1 MDERALHLF
10 TAPGSRA
17 GHLVLTATKGK
28 RPKRLT
34 LLELEGL
41 QARQGSGGRAGVGF
55 SASCVRLW
63 VRVRS

>member
-10 TAPGSRA
+10 AAPGSRA
-17 GHLVLTATKGK
+17 GRLVLTAAKGK
-28 RPKRLT
+28 PPKRLT

-41 QARQGSGGRAGVGF
+41 QARRGSGGRSGVGF

-63 VRVRS
+63 VRVRC